1 MCTYKMRII
10 ICSEITDLSQ
20 FQSLPRLVKTI
31 TVKDNTCNTASTS
44 PLVLNGFSVL
54 THITIGRNSLKNIRW
69 FTISSLPS
77 LEVILIGSC
86 SFSTICDGV
95 PYVLITN
102 SKLSIFDCP
111 TLTTV
116 FIGDYSFSQ
125 YSNFNLDNL
134 PSLETMEIG
143 KYSFY
148 YITNFIIRGR
158 NADIEVL

>member
-1 MCTYKMRII
+1 MSFIEICTYKMRII

-111 TLTTV
+111 
-116 FIGDYSFSQ
+116 
-125 YSNFNLDNL
+125 NLRTISWKIIHSLNIRISIWIIFQVL
-134 PSLETMEIG
+134 KQWRSANIPS
-143 KYSFY
+143 
-148 YITNFIIRGR
+148 IILL
-158 NADIEVL
+158 IS